1 MYKRQIPGLDPTGFT
16 GSLTVTTNTLPT
28 SLVLDNGASGSSL
41 GTLAPSVT
49 ITYATTEATSSTAT
63 DDASNATDTN
73 VAVSESA
80 SKSSISVGTVIGI
93 SVGVFAA
100 LAFALFLMFRL
111 SANTRKLRALA
122 QKKRRST
129 LADGRNSRQDME
141 RRKSGREMWV
151 KMDEPEQKEK
161 VSKPKAAPKS
171 LYGDDATTVRGDD
184 EADAKTYVERS
195 VTVKSAKS
203 TKTFKSIGYG
213 VGLGLSN
220 TFRSNEPPPQLEF
233 TDHDMGSGAGF
244 SRSAAPFARGTNPES
259 WDGSTI
265 ADDSFLS
272 LKHASAAYG
281 VVSGNIS
288 PSIVQTHQTPPAVE
302 SKTHRWEEA
311 EVVSPGG
318 SELYDSS
325 KPKHPYATAS
335 PVVIREPSIKAS
347 NPFLDQ
353 NPFEDTPQ
361 LAYMETPGAESTF
374 ASSASVYSDYGSPPF
389 SASDVQVDHQQSA
402 LASLIAALNITPEE
416 AKKRLSLA
424 QTTPPH
430 SAVSYGSKYSEASG
444 VSGID
449 KFPMPPPLPQNHHS

>member
-1 MYKRQIPGLDPTGFT
+1 MSLMYKRQLPNSLPTGFT
-16 GSLTVTTNTLPT
+16 GSLTVTTNTLPS
-28 SLVLDNGASGSSL
+28 SLVIDNGATGSSL

-49 ITYATTEATSSTAT
+49 ITYSTTENPTSSAT
-63 DDASNATDTN
+63 DDASNATDTG
-73 VAVSESA
+73 VAVSSSA
-80 SKSSISVGTVIGI
+80 SSSSISVGTVIGI
-93 SVGVFAA
+93 SVGVFVA
-100 LAFALFLMFRL
+100 LAFALLLMFRL

-129 LADGRNSRQDME
+129 MVDGRNSRQDIE
-141 RRKSGREMWV
+141 RRKSGREMWM
-151 KMDEPEQKEK
+151 KMDDAEQREK
-161 VSKPKAAPKS
+161 VSKPKAAAAKS
-171 LYGDDATTVRGDD
+171 VYGDDATTVRGDD

-195 VTVKSAKS
+195 VTVKSTKS

-220 TFRSNEPPPQLEF
+220 SFRTNEPPPQLEF
-233 TDHDMGSGAGF
+233 TDHDMGTGAGF
-244 SRSAAPFARGTNPES
+244 TRGAAPFARGTNPES

-288 PSIVQTHQTPPAVE
+288 PSIVQTHQTPPAIE
-302 SKTHRWEEA
+302 SKAHRWEEA

-318 SELYDSS
+318 SEVYDDPS

-335 PVVIREPSIKAS
+335 PVIVREPSSKAQ

-353 NPFEDTPQ
+353 NPFDDEPQ
-361 LAYMETPGAESTF
+361 SAYLHTPGGE
-374 ASSASVYSDYGSPPF
+374 SSASMYSDFGSPPVT
-389 SASDVQVDHQQSA
+389 ANDVQDRQQSA

-416 AKKRLSLA
+416 AKKRLSIA
-424 QTTPPH
+424 QSTPPH
-430 SAVSYGSKYSEASG
+430 SAVSYASKYSDASG

-449 KFPMPPPLPQNHHS
+449 KFPMPPPLPHNSHS